1 MKGPAFA
8 ASLPHP
14 LAAPARCETAA
25 RGGATPRRAA
35 AARRPPSV
43 AVVLRLAVALCLAVP
58 AAVPAA
64 AQEPSFRLVNGG
76 SVPIVEVRASPAVDP
91 TWGPNRLAGRV
102 LLPGGSVV
110 VQLPPGQCVV
120 DVRVVY
126 ATGQA
131 QERRAVNTCP
141 ILEMVFP

>member
-1 MKGPAFA
+1 MKGRAPAGEV
-8 ASLPHP
+8 PR
-14 LAAPARCETAA
+14 LAAPARCGAA
-25 RGGATPRRAA
+25 VAGSMAPRREAGAAPRHSFRAA
-35 AARRPPSV
+35 AAR
-43 AVVLRLAVALCLAVP
+43 LAAALCFAVP

-64 AQEPSFRLVNGG
+64 AQDPSFRLVNGG
-76 SVPIVEVRASPAVDP
+76 SVPIVEVRASPAADP
-91 TWGPNRLAGRV
+91 TWGPNRLAGGV

-110 VQLPPGQCVV
+110 VHLPPGQCVV